1 MILYNVLINN
11 GNENIGAEGQTIT
24 LQEQLTPAGNT
35 EVARQITHQNSLIPI
50 SLSELMVEYTL
61 KGILELLALGHVVQ
75 LKIGNNVMLR
85 IWPDVKP
92 VGGDNINLA
101 RAQEKDP
108 TITEF
113 TVENAGRIVDLF
125 GVNLKVQ
132 AEVQVKLSEM
142 LRDLKPEVCRDKV
155 INRPK
160 VTRTESN
167 TTTVDTSTGTT
178 VDTSTGSN
186 SGGDDIPSGN
196 G

>member
-1 MILYNVLINN
+1 MIIYNVLINN

-113 TVENAGRIVDLF
+113 TVENAGQIVDLI

-142 LRDLKPEVCRDKV
+142 LRDLKPEVHRDKV
-155 INRPK
+155 ISRPK

-167 TTTVDTSTGTT
+167 TTTVDTSTNTQP
-178 VDTSTGSN
+178 ST
-186 SGGDDIPSGN
+186 GGDDIPSGN